1 MSLNARLSLCI
12 VALLLSV
19 GVACA
24 QQPNPSSHPSPDFIY
39 LDVVVTPKNGS
50 PVSGL
55 QAQDFTL
62 LDNKVP
68 VPINS
73 FQAVAAAQPAV
84 ECIVVIDDVN
94 TGLENVA
101 YERSEIDKFLLA
113 DGGHLAFPAALA
125 FLTDSGIQLQ
135 DGFSKDGKVLSASLH
150 QHSTGL
156 HTISRASGIY
166 GAVERFQI
174 SLDSLLAL
182 ANREASRPGRKFILW
197 ISPGWPLLSG
207 PGVEQQMDDKQ
218 RRQIFSD
225 VVQLSTLLRQGR
237 VTLYSI
243 DPLGT
248 SDFAGRAFYWQ
259 SYVKGVKGPN
269 QADWGDVALQV
280 LAVQS
285 GGLALN
291 ISNDIYAA
299 LKKCT
304 EDAQSYYELSFAPPL
319 EHKPSEYH
327 QLEIRIDKSGLTAR
341 TRLGY
346 YSQP

>member
-1 MSLNARLSLCI
+1 MFLNARLSCCTL
-12 VALLLSV
+12 AFLLSV
-19 GVACA
+19 GLAAA
-24 QQPNPSSHPSPDFIY
+24 QQPSPSSQPSPDFIY
-39 LDVVVTPKNGS
+39 LDVVVTPKNGP

-55 QAQDFTL
+55 QVQDFTV

-73 FQAVAAAQPAV
+73 FQAVAATQSAV

-94 TGLENVA
+94 TGIESVA
-101 YERSEIDKFLLA
+101 YESSEIDKFLLA
-113 DGGHLAFPAALA
+113 DGGHLALPAALA

-135 DGFSKDGKVLSASLH
+135 DGFSKDGNVLSASLH
-150 QHSTGL
+150 QHSIGL

-166 GAVERFQI
+166 GAVERFQV

-225 VVQLSTLLRQGR
+225 VVQL
-237 VTLYSI
+237 YSI
-243 DPLGT
+243 DPLGA

-259 SYVKGVKGPN
+259 SYVKGIKSPN

-291 ISNDIYAA
+291 ISNDIHAA

-327 QLEIRIDKSGLTAR
+327 QLEIRVDKSGLLAR
-341 TRLGY
+341 TRFGY